1 MKKKRRIWIA
11 LCVALAIGIGV
22 ICMLVFQRK
31 TDECEIANESSEPI
45 MPGDSIELVEP
56 MEPMEEWLKSFPVLP
71 VPSVY
76 QGNLGSG
83 FYAVFVE
90 SSDVSE
96 LKGHY
101 LSLSDEVSDTIAFTL
116 SAEGSRVRF
125 ISRDVDVSHRVKK
138 IREDDSRIDGRI
150 RNGLM
155 SYTPFSFARCE
166 MPAFESFDTTRYL
179 LPQFEVRH
187 LDSIHFADV
196 EGYWTELDELTNSAG
211 DMIFQLGK
219 ARDERDLD
227 LYMDVYYPKGDTLA
241 KRPLV
246 MLIHGGAFYYGTRK
260 DITTKAFC
268 EHLAS
273 LGYVTASIDYRI
285 GFQPTKD
292 GIERAGYCAIQ
303 DAHSAM
309 RYLVAN
315 RDKFGIDT
323 SMLIV
328 GGCSAGGITALG
340 LTFMTNETRPES
352 TCVGNRKGDL
362 GGIETSGNDIDV
374 SFSIKCVADMW
385 GAMPSLEMLEGR
397 NVPIV
402 AFHGN
407 MDNIVPYDFDYPF
420 AMAGFFKKTL
430 FDKMYGSSCIVE
442 RAKELG
448 VKAELY
454 TFDGYK
460 HSPQL
465 TKKAL
470 NENYYFIQDTM
481 SRFFSEVV
489 RPVKPQIKKGNQ
501 KYYLDK
507 SAKHVSW
514 QVEGGFVCECDE
526 KGIKVVWIGNAPQRR
541 LKVAGIQ
548 QYGTGFV
555 QGLKVE

>member
-1 MKKKRRIWIA
+1 M
-11 LCVALAIGIGV
+11 
-22 ICMLVFQRK
+22 
-31 TDECEIANESSEPI
+31 
-45 MPGDSIELVEP
+45 
-56 MEPMEEWLKSFPVLP
+56 
-71 VPSVY
+71 
-76 QGNLGSG
+76 
-83 FYAVFVE
+83 
-90 SSDVSE
+90 
-96 LKGHY
+96 
-101 LSLSDEVSDTIAFTL
+101 
-116 SAEGSRVRF
+116 
-125 ISRDVDVSHRVKK
+125 
-138 IREDDSRIDGRI
+138 
-150 RNGLM
+150 
-155 SYTPFSFARCE
+155 
-166 MPAFESFDTTRYL
+166 
-179 LPQFEVRH
+179 
-187 LDSIHFADV
+187 
-196 EGYWTELDELTNSAG
+196 YWTELDELTNSAG

-352 TCVGNRKGDL
+352 TCAGNRKGDL

-489 RPVKPQIKKGNQ
+489 RPVKPQIKKANQ

-555 QGLKVE
+555 QELKVE